1 MSRCYAYIKYMVLMI
16 ENAQSITSLWQIIK
30 RYLSLNIENAKLTAT
45 EKLTLLFAAAAFYFV
60 AIIIGAI
67 VLLFVT
73 MSVSDYLSQFLKPYY
88 VYLIIAAF
96 YLLVFVAVYLM
107 KNVLFL
113 NPIARFVSK
122 IMLNPP
128 VNDLSNDETK

>member
-1 MSRCYAYIKYMVLMI
+1 MI

>member
-1 MSRCYAYIKYMVLMI
+1 MVLMI

-45 EKLTLLFAAAAFYFV
+45 EKLTLFFAAAAFYFV

-67 VLLFVT
+67 VLFFVT

-88 VYLIIAAF
+88 VYLMIAAF

-128 VNDLSNDETK
+128 VNDLSNDETE